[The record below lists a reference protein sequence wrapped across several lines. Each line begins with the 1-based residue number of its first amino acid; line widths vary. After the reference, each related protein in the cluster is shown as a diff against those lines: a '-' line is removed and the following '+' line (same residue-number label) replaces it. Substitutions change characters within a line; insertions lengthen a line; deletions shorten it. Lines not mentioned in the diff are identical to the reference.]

1 MNLDSHLWVNGVYPV
16 ALETFRTTRGGMHL
30 LLRPV
35 EVGDEPLMNDFMS
48 RSGES
53 TYHRFM
59 FPRMDMPN
67 KRLQEFVGADYANS
81 MMILAIA
88 RGRWPNNILNWTI

>member
-1 MNLDSHLWVNGVYPV
+1 M
-16 ALETFRTTRGGMHL
+16 TFYA
-30 LLRPV
+30 
-35 EVGDEPLMNDFMS
+35 

-88 RGRWPNNILNWTI
+88 EGDSRETIASIGQYDVNKKMHTSEAALVVTDEYQIWA